1 MKTVIMIY
9 TLSAAVSEPT
19 QGEVVRNYVAQQC
32 VHINALTQEDATF
45 YRVPL
50 VIDRRARKEDMAQL
64 RQSTAL
70 WNDSSAEERLKACAI
85 LKGLTVQKELQE
97 KI

>member
-1 MKTVIMIY
+1 MKTVIMVC
-9 TLSAAVSEPT
+9 TLSAAVSAPT
-19 QGEVVRNYVAQQC
+19 QGEVARNYVAQQC
-32 VHINALTQEDATF
+32 VQIDALTPEEATF

-70 WNDSSAEERLKACAI
+70 WYDSSAEERLESCAI
-85 LKGLTVQKELQE
+85 LKGLAAQKELKE
-97 KI
+97 II

>member
-1 MKTVIMIY
+1 MKTAIMIY

-32 VHINALTQEDATF
+32 VHIDALTPEDATF

-64 RQSTAL
+64 RQFTAL
-70 WNDSSAEERLKACAI
+70 WNDSSTDERLRSCAI
-85 LKGLTVQKELQE
+85 LKGLAVQKEPKE
-97 KI
+97 II